1 MATPAPLYPPPYAAR
16 PPRTANPWLIRLPV
30 LVISGSVLLFLV
42 LGLFLLAFQLRY
54 QERIYPGVYIMDVN
68 IGGLTLAEA
77 RAQIVQRFR
86 YDQQA
91 VFTFR
96 DGDQRWQ
103 ASAAELG
110 VSFDADATLAAAFAV
125 GHDADALTNLFY
137 QAAAWFGGYSLS
149 PIFRYDQNQAVARLT
164 QIADAIYQEPAN
176 ATLTLDGTTVTT
188 TPGRHGRRLDITGT
202 LAALDAVI
210 MGMANGGEIPLVIHE
225 TPPLIWEADL
235 AAEKI
240 RAALSGAITLVAT
253 DENGAQLGPWLIAP
267 EQIAALL
274 QIAPVDNGDGTWR
287 YDVSVDMSA
296 FSSVLETLAPGLI
309 TPAQNARFH
318 FDEASGQ
325 LVVIKPGISG
335 RTLNVPQ
342 TLSRMESAVFTR
354 ENRIV
359 PMAFDFNLPRYH
371 NQITAAELGIT
382 QPITEATTYFTGSSA
397 ERRTNIA
404 VAASKFDGLIIAP
417 GEEFSFNTLLGDIS
431 YENGFVDAKVIV
443 AEATTDG
450 IGGGVCQ
457 VSTTAFRAAYQAG
470 FFINELHSHSYRVGY
485 YEINSPVGFDAS
497 IWQPDADF
505 RFTNDTPYHLL
516 IETEV
521 FPASNAIQFR
531 FYSTPYWQVTVE
543 TPQIL
548 STTPPKATRYVANA
562 AIPAGQALQVDYA
575 AEGAEV
581 IISRR
586 VYDPNGNRKAN
597 DSPITRRYEPWG
609 AVYEVAPNDSR
620 LNQ

>member
-1 MATPAPLYPPPYAAR
+1 MATPAPLYPPPYARPRAR
-16 PPRTANPWLIRLPV
+16 AANPWLIRLPL
-30 LVISGSVLLFLV
+30 LVISGGFLWFLV

-54 QERIYPGVYIMDVN
+54 QTRIYPGVYVMDVSV
-68 IGGLTLAEA
+68 GGLTLEEA
-77 RAQIVQRFR
+77 RAQIAQRFR

-96 DGDQRWQ
+96 DGDQFWQ
-103 ASAAELG
+103 ATAGELG
-110 VSFDADATLAAAFAV
+110 VTFDVDATLANAYAV
-125 GHDADALTNLFY
+125 GHDADVLTNLFY
-137 QAAAWFGGYSLS
+137 QAAAWFGGYSIS

-164 QIADAIYQEPAN
+164 EIANTINREPADATLALTGVSVSVTPA
-176 ATLTLDGTTVTT
+176 
-188 TPGRHGRRLDITGT
+188 RHGRRLDIANT
-202 LAALDAVI
+202 LSALDAGI
-210 MGMANGGEIPLVIHE
+210 MSMANGGEIPLIIHE
-225 TPPLIWEADL
+225 TPPRIWNADT
-235 AAEKI
+235 AAEQI
-240 RAALSGAITLVAT
+240 RAALSGPLTLVAT
-253 DENGAQLGPWLIAP
+253 DDKGAQLGPWLIQP

-274 QIAPVDNGDGTWR
+274 LIQHADNGDGTWR
-287 YDVSVDMSA
+287 YDVTVDMSA
-296 FSSVLETLAPGLI
+296 FAAVLENLAPGLI

-318 FDEASGQ
+318 FDDNTGQ
-325 LVVIKPGISG
+325 LVVIQPGVSG
-335 RTLNVPQ
+335 RTLNVDQ
-342 TLSRMESAVFTR
+342 TLRRMEESVFSR

-359 PMAFDFNLPRYH
+359 PMAFDFTLPRYH

-382 QPITEATTYFTGSSA
+382 QRIAEATTYFTGSSP

-404 VAASKFDGLIIAP
+404 VAASKFDGIIIAP
-417 GEEFSFNTLLGDIS
+417 GEEFSFNTILGDIS
-431 YENGFVDAKVIV
+431 YENGFVDAKVIL
-443 AEATTDG
+443 AEATTNG

-457 VSTTAFRAAYQAG
+457 VSTTVFRAAYQSG

-485 YEINSPVGFDAS
+485 YEINAPVGFDAS

-521 FPASNAIQFR
+521 FPSSNSIQFR

-543 TPQIL
+543 QPVIL
-548 STTPPKATRYVANA
+548 STTPPKPTRYVANPA
-562 AIPAGQALQVDYA
+562 VPAGQALQIDYA

-581 IISRR
+581 IISRQ

-597 DSPITRRYEPWG
+597 DSPITRRYESWG

-620 LNQ
+620 LN